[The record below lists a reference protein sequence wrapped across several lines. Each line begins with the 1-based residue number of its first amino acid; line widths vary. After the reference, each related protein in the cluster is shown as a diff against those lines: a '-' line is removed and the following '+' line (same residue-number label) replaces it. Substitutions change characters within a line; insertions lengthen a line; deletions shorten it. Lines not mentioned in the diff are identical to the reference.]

1 MQVSNTLLPSGSM
14 LSPVK
19 DVCDML
25 TTMSINL
32 VRGGSA
38 LQDLM
43 EEVRPGSTGRRHD
56 AATRS
61 VLVHRSETSL
71 RVGSA

>member
-1 MQVSNTLLPSGSM
+1 MPRTASHSHCFTTAPTLQVSNTLLPSGSM

-43 EEVRPGSTGRRHD
+43 EEVRPGGTGHRHD
-56 AATRS
+56 AAT
-61 VLVHRSETSL
+61 
-71 RVGSA
+71 

>member
-1 MQVSNTLLPSGSM
+1 M

-43 EEVRPGSTGRRHD
+43 EEVRPEDTGRHD
-56 AATRS
+56 AVSWS
-61 VLVHRSETSL
+61 VLVYRHETSL

>member
-1 MQVSNTLLPSGSM
+1 M

-43 EEVRPGSTGRRHD
+43 EEVRPENTGHRHD
-56 AATRS
+56 AVSWS
-61 VLVHRSETSL
+61 VLVYRHETSL
-71 RVGSA
+71 QVGSA